1 MIPSPVHPF
10 RWSLL
15 AAIMASLTA
24 AGCGEPPAHPAVG
37 VRLRGLPIT
46 SVDEPSAKPPPLE
59 GSVTLLNFWGTWCPP
74 CRRELPGLVRIASR
88 LANDDR
94 FQFVAVS
101 IGAGGDDSGLA
112 TETSRFLTDQRLP
125 VAAWMFSDPLAGMM
139 FSESVGLEAL
149 PMSYLIG
156 PDSRIRRVWAGY
168 RPRDEADIAAAIV
181 SLLKE
186 VPVQANTP

>member
-1 MIPSPVHPF
+1 
-10 RWSLL
+10 
-15 AAIMASLTA
+15 MASLTA

-156 PDSRIRRVWAGY
+156 PDSRILRVWAGY

-186 VPVQANTP
+186 VSVQANTP